1 MNKPTILFIFAG
13 AKYDL
18 DHEFEVFLNHLSKNF
33 SGYVITE
40 SFAAVNK
47 NYGDFKLVSFKHW
60 FKFPFI
66 NFFKYIISIFV
77 YFLKLKFDRKVNIDL
92 VVTYDPLKT
101 GLLGLIAAWVYN
113 AKFSP
118 EVNGDYTTEVNYREI
133 NNKFMQKFKRLVFLT
148 IERFVLK
155 RSDGIKILY
164 KSQIDF
170 FKTDLQGKYIR
181 VLPAYVDLSI
191 FKNIEEK
198 KEILFAGFPFYLKGV
213 DLLIDAFKRVSDK
226 YPEWTLK
233 ILGWYPNKQELE
245 DKIGGHEKIYHHPP
259 VYHKDMPEHIGRCG
273 IFVLPSRSEAM
284 GRVLL
289 EAMAAGKA
297 RIGSDAGGIPTIIN
311 HGEDGLLFAAGNIN
325 SLTEC
330 LDKLL
335 SDVSLREKLGRNGR
349 DRAMRE
355 FSNDRFFSDFKSFY
369 MKIIQ

>member
-13 AKYDL
+13 VKYDL
-18 DHEFEVFLNHLSKNF
+18 DHEFEVFLNRLSKDF

-66 NFFKYIISIFV
+66 NFFKYIISMFV
-77 YFLKLKFDRKVNIDL
+77 YFFKLKFDRKVNIDL

-101 GLLGLIAAWVYN
+101 GLLGLIAAWIYN

-233 ILGWYPNKQELE
+233 ILGWYPNKQELK

-311 HGEDGLLFAAGNIN
+311 HGEDGLLFAAGSIN
-325 SLTEC
+325 GLAEC

-335 SDVSLREKLGRNGR
+335 SDMSLRERLGKNGR

-369 MKIIQ
+369 MTIIK